1 MIKRFTGNLQ
11 WFEGHFSKVD
21 TAYIERSQ
29 IERAILTDDIFKIE
43 FKSNGDSDGGIVS
56 LKSHNGV
63 DFGGS
68 VRYDNEKTFIGN
80 ISMTFANSP
89 KSPCLIGLWQEDGYE
104 YTCII
109 DLEPVEAFADQHVTT

>member
-1 MIKRFTGNLQ
+1 MTRKFTGNIQ

-29 IERAILTDDIFKIE
+29 IERAILTDNIFKIE
-43 FKSNGDSDGGIVS
+43 FKNNGESLGGMVS
-56 LKSHNGV
+56 LKSHNGI

-68 VRYDNEKTFIGN
+68 VRYENEKTYIGN
-80 ISMTFANSP
+80 ITMTFANSS
-89 KSPCLIGLWQEDGYE
+89 KEPCMIGIWREDTYE

-109 DLEPVEAFADQHVTT
+109 NLEPVEIFEDQHA